1 MFNSFNLPKEYTSAK
16 EAWQVGFNYGVNSAL
31 IGGNRV
37 DLLEFSANS
46 HDELTLWQNIGRDYT
61 NGIWTILGA
70 RMGVYMTLITPTWDY
85 LQANND
91 AALEALFSTIK
102 DADPELI
109 AARVAEDLVNQL
121 NLPIV
126 MLNANESAFLRYYLE
141 LTQQ

>member
-1 MFNSFNLPKEYTSAK
+1 MTTFTLPLHYDSPYN
-16 EAWQVGFNYGVNSAL
+16 AWQAGFQYSVRAAL
-31 IGGNRV
+31 TNNQRQGI
-37 DLLEFSANS
+37 LEFSANP

-61 NGIWTILGA
+61 NGIWTMLGA

-85 LQANND
+85 LQAND
-91 AALEALFSTIK
+91 ITELAALFTTIK

-141 LTQQ
+141 LTQK

>member
-1 MFNSFNLPKEYTSAK
+1 MTTFTLPPQYDSSYT
-16 EAWQVGFNYGVNSAL
+16 AWLAGFQYSVTAAL
-31 IGGNRV
+31 SNEQRRE
-37 DLLEFSANS
+37 LLDFAAEP
-46 HDELTLWQNIGRDYT
+46 HDELTLWQNIGRDYI

-85 LQANND
+85 LQAND
-91 AALEALFSTIK
+91 TTALAALFATIK

-141 LTQQ
+141 LTQK